1 MAKNN
6 KYRSVDD
13 HPYWETVK
21 RLPTFQAKVEYTW
34 ENWRVHIIGAAF
46 LVVLVSSLIITNVMN
61 NTPSYLSGAY
71 INILT
76 ITETEGYR
84 PDYLDQVFLRDHLGL
99 PEDAD
104 LTMRCVADLP
114 LDLTGESDNS
124 ELTSNSIT
132 RLDGMIPSN
141 EFDYLVMTENLAE
154 WLHKRYGAILMDLR
168 EFLTP
173 AELAQYADRLVYT
186 KSGVPVGIDI
196 SDSPLLAQMCLTA
209 DKPVCFCWFKYTK
222 QTDHMRPFFDF
233 LMSSLPQ

>member
-1 MAKNN
+1 MAKKN

-46 LVVLVSSLIITNVMN
+46 LVVLISSLIITNVMN

-99 PEDAD
+99 PEDTD

-173 AELAQYADRLVYT
+173 AELTQYADRLVYT

-196 SDSPLLAQMCLTA
+196 SDSP
-209 DKPVCFCWFKYTK
+209 CWPRCVLPRISPSASAGSNTPS
-222 QTDHMRPFFDF
+222 RPTICAP
-233 LMSSLPQ
+233 SSTS

>member
-1 MAKNN
+1 MARNN

-34 ENWRVHIIGAAF
+34 ENWRVHIIGVAF
-46 LVVLVSSLIITNVMN
+46 LVVLIVSLFITNVVN

-99 PEDAD
+99 SEDEN
-104 LTMRCVADLP
+104 LTMRCVTDLT
-114 LDLTGESDNS
+114 LDLTGESNNS

-141 EFDYLVMTENLAE
+141 EFDYFVMTTDLVK
-154 WLHKRYGAILMDLR
+154 WLYNRYGTPFMDLR
-168 EFLTP
+168 EFLT
-173 AELAQYADRLVYT
+173 AEELERYADRLCYT
-186 KSGVPVGIDI
+186 QSGIPVGIDI
-196 SDSPLLAQMCLTA
+196 TDSPLLAEMNFVA
-209 DKPVCFCWFKYTK
+209 DKPVCFIWFNYVK
-222 QTDHMRPFFDF
+222 QTDNMRPFFDY
-233 LMSSLPQ
+233 LMSTLP